1 MLQKRCLYKMKD
13 DTIINNAAFLHK
25 QEQNFTNESME
36 TLEAH
41 DLGQVLTLQEVMSSL
56 EMNQEGSIYQL
67 KLTTEHT
74 KDQERV
80 VRLRSS
86 EVFFEGQVACS
97 TDRVFKTLGCS
108 KNECQNACSHISSV
122 HTSCNCTVNA

>member
-13 DTIINNAAFLHK
+13 DSIINNAAFLHK

-67 KLTTEHT
+67 KLTTGHT
-74 KDQERV
+74 EK
-80 VRLRSS
+80 
-86 EVFFEGQVACS
+86 
-97 TDRVFKTLGCS
+97 
-108 KNECQNACSHISSV
+108 
-122 HTSCNCTVNA
+122 